1 MESALEGLGAN
12 VATLSSLLY
21 EEDVDEDEENEG
33 RLKKRGQEGDF
44 VNNQSLTGKRANT
57 QKKKKLGGQTNGV

>member
-1 MESALEGLGAN
+1 MESALEGLGTN
-12 VATLSSLLY
+12 VAPLSSLLY

-57 QKKKKLGGQTNGV
+57 QKKKKLGGAN

>member
-1 MESALEGLGAN
+1 MESALEGLGTN

-44 VNNQSLTGKRANT
+44 VNDQSLTGKRANT
-57 QKKKKLGGQTNGV
+57 QKKKKLGAER